1 MEITEHTPPIKE
13 KILRWSRSFAVIGA
27 LIIVTLLLTGPL
39 IFFSGVNPFHAYQN
53 LLYGSFG
60 TVAGFS
66 NTMMRTVSLLFAGLG
81 VAIAFKCSIWNIGAD
96 GQLYM
101 GALGSQLVG
110 FYVSGLPPLLHVSLS
125 LVGGFILGGIWGFIP
140 GYLRAKRNVNE
151 IIATLMLNFIAYWIV
166 YYLVH
171 GPMRAQGSYNP
182 VSEMIQPSAILPRLI
197 PNTDLHVGI
206 LIGLALAVV
215 VYILFKKTAFGFVLK
230 ASGMS
235 PVAARFSG
243 INVSTTIMMAMTLSG
258 GLAGLAG
265 SNEVLGF
272 RYFLGDSISL
282 NYGFIAIAV
291 VLLARTNP
299 LAVIP
304 AAMFF
309 GGLINGA
316 SYMQHSVGI
325 SRTLVTFTEGVIIV
339 CISILP
345 VLKLRLSDK
354 NTRYGR

>member
-1 MEITEHTPPIKE
+1 M
-13 KILRWSRSFAVIGA
+13 
-27 LIIVTLLLTGPL
+27 
-39 IFFSGVNPFHAYQN
+39 
-53 LLYGSFG
+53 
-60 TVAGFS
+60 
-66 NTMMRTVSLLFAGLG
+66 
-81 VAIAFKCSIWNIGAD
+81 
-96 GQLYM
+96 
-101 GALGSQLVG
+101 
-110 FYVSGLPPLLHVSLS
+110 
-125 LVGGFILGGIWGFIP
+125 
-140 GYLRAKRNVNE
+140 
-151 IIATLMLNFIAYWIV
+151 
-166 YYLVH
+166 
-171 GPMRAQGSYNP
+171 
-182 VSEMIQPSAILPRLI
+182 
-197 PNTDLHVGI
+197 GI